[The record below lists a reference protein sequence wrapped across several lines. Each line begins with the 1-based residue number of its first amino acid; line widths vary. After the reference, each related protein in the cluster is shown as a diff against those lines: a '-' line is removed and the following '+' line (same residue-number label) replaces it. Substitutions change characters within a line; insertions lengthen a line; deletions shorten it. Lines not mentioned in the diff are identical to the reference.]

1 MDLSE
6 SPLEGARR
14 HPWERTRSTFFV
26 ERLAGVCAHGGRV
39 LDLGAGDAFF
49 ASELAARCPAAR
61 VTCADLGYD
70 DGVVLRLSRLYP
82 ALRFVRDVP
91 DETFDVVIAL
101 DVAEHVEDDRGFV
114 RSIAERWLPV
124 GGHLLFS
131 VPAYRWLWSS
141 HDVALR
147 HHRRYAH
154 REAAA
159 LLAEAG
165 FSIETGGGLFGSLV
179 APRAASVAAERVGQA
194 LGRMRETRAASEG
207 AIAWDRPAW
216 ITSAVMGALGADARL
231 SLRAARLGLR
241 LPGLSYWALARRIR

>member
-14 HPWERTRSTFFV
+14 HPWERTRSAFFV
-26 ERLAGVCAHGGRV
+26 DRLATLLARGGRV

-49 ASELAARCPAAR
+49 ASELAARCPEAR

-70 DGVVLRLSRLYP
+70 EAVVGRLSRLYP
-82 ALRFVRDVP
+82 ALRFVREVP
-91 DETFDVVIAL
+91 AETFDVVIAL

-114 RSIAERWLPV
+114 RTIAESWLPI

-131 VPAYRWLWSS
+131 VPAYGWLWSS

-154 REAAA
+154 REAEA
-159 LLAEAG
+159 LLRGAG
-165 FSIETGGGLFGSLV
+165 FAVETGGGLFGSLV
-179 APRAASVAAERVGQA
+179 APRAAAVAAERLGQTI
-194 LGRMRETRAASEG
+194 GRRPETKAASEG

-216 ITSAVMGALGADARL
+216 ITSTVMGALALDARL
-231 SLRAARLGLR
+231 SLRAARVGLG

>member
-14 HPWERTRSTFFV
+14 HPWERTRSAFFV
-26 ERLAGVCAHGGRV
+26 ERLAALLARGGKV

-49 ASELAARCPAAR
+49 AGELAARCPAAR

-70 DGVVLRLSRLYP
+70 EAVVARLSRLYP
-82 ALRFVRDVP
+82 ALRFVREVP
-91 DETFDVVIAL
+91 AETFDVVIAL

-114 RSIAERWLPV
+114 RTIAERWLPI

-131 VPAYRWLWSS
+131 VPAYGWLWSS

-154 REAAA
+154 REAEA
-159 LLAEAG
+159 LLRGEG
-165 FSIETGGGLFGSLV
+165 FAVETGGGLFGSLV
-179 APRAASVAAERVGQA
+179 APRAVAVGAERVRNA
-194 LGRMRETRAASEG
+194 LGAASETKTASEG

-216 ITSAVMGALGADARL
+216 LTAAVMGALRLDARL
-231 SLRAARLGLR
+231 SLRAARVGLG